1 MNWLDIVLAI
11 LLVASVAASFSKGFV
26 REAVGLAAAILGL
39 IGGAWFYRMAGET
52 VRPYVGSQQVA
63 NFCGF
68 FMIFLGVILAGW
80 LVSRLIGLIIKA
92 VGLSWLD
99 RLMGAVFGAARG
111 VVVCVAVITAIVAF
125 SPGKEAPQSVVGSKV
140 APYMTDAAH
149 ALTMAAPRELRDE
162 FEIHYGAVKR
172 LWEDALKHGL
182 RRGPEA
188 EI

>member
-52 VRPYVGSQQVA
+52 VRPYIGPQQVA

-68 FMIFLGVILAGW
+68 FMIFIGVILAGW
-80 LVSRLIGLIIKA
+80 LVSRLIGLLIKA

-99 RLMGAVFGAARG
+99 RLMGAVFGQTVQVDAGAGRQLATLEFFRN
-111 VVVCVAVITAIVAF
+111 VAI
-125 SPGKEAPQSVVGSKV
+125 K
-140 APYMTDAAH
+140 
-149 ALTMAAPRELRDE
+149 AL
-162 FEIHYGAVKR
+162 
-172 LWEDALKHGL
+172 
-182 RRGPEA
+182 
-188 EI
+188 